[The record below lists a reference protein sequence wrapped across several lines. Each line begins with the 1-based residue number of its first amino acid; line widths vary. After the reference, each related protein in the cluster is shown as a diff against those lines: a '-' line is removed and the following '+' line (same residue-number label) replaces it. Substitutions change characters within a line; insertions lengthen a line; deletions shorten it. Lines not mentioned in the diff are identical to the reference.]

1 MEKKN
6 KNIYKKLSEARVLL
20 QEKKIKKSGLNKF
33 AGFKYYELGD
43 FLPEINVIFKE
54 LKIISI
60 FNLTAEKAV
69 LEVINAESPEEK
81 IKFETFVT
89 EVSNAK
95 MDEIQKLGSQHTYL
109 KRYLYLNALEI
120 VENDLVDASE
130 QQQKKPKEKVNFKNL
145 QKVVEQFA
153 EFSGEKSVDILK
165 NYKIKNSS
173 TQKEVDEVANL
184 LNKKII
190 EGETNAIR

>member
-69 LEVINAESPEEK
+69 LEVINAENPEEK